1 MESGGL
7 KRAMENGGERRATEN
22 GGGRMR
28 RFPPTEWVM
37 CSTCSGFVFRK
48 RRTSEVVEVVKEAE
62 KMRDLMKAVLRHGP
76 LQEIEPAEATKKQ
89 WQDLQTR
96 RRIMME
102 TKRCPTCS
110 GSLLEVCPTCCH
122 SLLQKPGPDEEDK
135 AMVAD
140 PGSKAGLKEKKK
152 RSREEGSADP
162 GSKAGLKEKKKR
174 SREEGSELM
183 AVLPS
188 QGGKQRKK
196 IATEDEA
203 MVADARSEKKS
214 KRSREEG
221 KTSSSGLK
229 EKKKAKS
236 EDEEGSGSKKK
247 KAKRSCEMEGSG
259 SKEEVKMEGSGSEME
274 GSGSKEEAKMEGSG
288 SKEEAKMEGS
298 GSKEEAKIEDIIK
311 SIGGNGK
318 TKMQIRRLLK
328 KTVEIL
334 NQPPVKPQS
343 KEEAKMKD
351 SESAVR
357 NRKTKMV
364 TKRLDKKSIDTL
376 RKQPPPKP
384 VIYNTRYVNPHLL
397 DMITAHDEV
406 NCVFHEY
413 LQCHSLIKGYAEYQV
428 EVTDDENDDHKLV

>member
-1 MESGGL
+1 
-7 KRAMENGGERRATEN
+7 
-22 GGGRMR
+22 MR

-152 RSREEGSADP
+152 RSREEGSVDP

-188 QGGKQRKK
+188 QGGNQRKK

-203 MVADARSEKKS
+203 MVADARSEQKS

-229 EKKKAKS
+229 ERKKAKNGGQWIKGGG
-236 EDEEGSGSKKK
+236 EDGGQRIEGGGEDGGQRIRDGGQRIKGGGEDGGQ
-247 KAKRSCEMEGSG
+247 RIEG
-259 SKEEVKMEGSGSEME
+259 
-274 GSGSKEEAKMEGSG
+274 
-288 SKEEAKMEGS
+288 
-298 GSKEEAKIEDIIK
+298 
-311 SIGGNGK
+311 GGQDRGHHQIDYGNRK
-318 TKMQIRRLLK
+318 TKMEIRRLLK

-334 NQPPVKPQS
+334 NQPPVKPQP
-343 KEEAKMKD
+343 KEEAKMED

-364 TKRLDKKSIDTL
+364 TKRLDKKSIDIL
-376 RKQPPPKP
+376 MNQPPPKP
-384 VIYNTRYVNPHLL
+384 VIYNTLYVNQHMI

-406 NCVFHEY
+406 DCVFLEY
-413 LQCHSLIKGYAEYQV
+413 LQCHSFIKGYAEYQV
-428 EVTDDENDDHKLV
+428 EVTDDEDDDHKLV